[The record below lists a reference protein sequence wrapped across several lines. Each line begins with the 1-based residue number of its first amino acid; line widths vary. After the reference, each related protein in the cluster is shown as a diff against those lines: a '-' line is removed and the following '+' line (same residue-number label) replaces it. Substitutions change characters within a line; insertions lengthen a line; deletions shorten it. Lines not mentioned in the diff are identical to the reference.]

1 MPSKKEI
8 GSKLRKK
15 ILLSLLAPGIPSNV
29 LTDNIQFIAEDD
41 TKSNSLLFNRK
52 YEVRFF
58 QYGKY
63 FLPTIQFIRENQGL
77 KFPIVKVDQG
87 AVQHILNGA
96 DLFAQGV
103 TSVNYDFD
111 SNSIVM
117 VSNPQNAIMAV
128 GKSLKPSIE
137 CIKGKG
143 KGKVILNL
151 HYLGDK
157 IWDGKL

>member
-8 GSKLRKK
+8 GSKLRKR
-15 ILLSLLAPGIPSNV
+15 ILSSILAPGIPSKV

-41 TKSNSLLFNRK
+41 EQSNRLLYNRK

-58 QYGKY
+58 QHRKH
-63 FLPTIQFIRENQGL
+63 FLPTIQFIRENKDL
-77 KFPIVKVDQG
+77 KFPIVQVDQG

-96 DLFAQGV
+96 DIFAQGV
-103 TSVNYDFD
+103 ASVNHDFD
-111 SNSIVM
+111 ANSIVL

-128 GKSLKPSIE
+128 GESLKPSIE
-137 CIKGKG
+137 CKG

-157 IWDGKL
+157 IWDGNL

>member
-1 MPSKKEI
+1 MPAKKEI

-15 ILLSLLAPGIPSNV
+15 ILLSILAPGIPSKV

-41 TKSNSLLFNRK
+41 TKSNSLLYNRK

-58 QYGKY
+58 QHRKH
-63 FLPTIQFIRENQGL
+63 FLPTIQFIRENKEL

-87 AVQHILNGA
+87 AVQYILSGA
-96 DLFAQGV
+96 DIFAQGI

-111 SNSIVM
+111 TNSIVM
-117 VSNPQNAIMAV
+117 VSNPQNAILAV
-128 GKSLKPSIE
+128 GKSLKPSLE
-137 CIKGKG
+137 CKKG

-157 IWDGKL
+157 IWDGEL